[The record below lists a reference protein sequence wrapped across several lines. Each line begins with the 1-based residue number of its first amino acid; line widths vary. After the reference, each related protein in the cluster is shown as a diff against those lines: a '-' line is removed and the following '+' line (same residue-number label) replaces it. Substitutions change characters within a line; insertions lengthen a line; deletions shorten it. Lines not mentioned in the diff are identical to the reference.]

1 MIEKGGAPVIEQL
14 IRLMMDVR
22 ARFRDHHINDYSATL
37 AFFWFLAIFPTF
49 FLVFAFAAFFR
60 IDDTMLIE
68 QIETLVPG
76 DTVRDLFSIVYDV
89 SGNINVGLISFGAVI
104 VIWSATNGTA
114 RLVKLTVFAYGETEA
129 RGYLYRRFIGLITLA
144 AWSVGAVILV
154 VFHLFSQ
161 EFLTLLYDT
170 FPAVEEFSRLATLTR
185 YTVSTIILILAFSA
199 FYMIAPQQHVRLS
212 DALPG
217 ATFAVISWQLIST
230 GYSVY
235 VDQFTMFGETYG
247 TIGLVILLQIWLYLT
262 AATMLIGAEINA
274 AWPKHFS
281 TRNKKTHF
289 P

>member
-1 MIEKGGAPVIEQL
+1 MSDLLRLIIE
-14 IRLMMDVR
+14 VR
-22 ARFRDHHINDYSATL
+22 HRFREHHINDYSATL

-49 FLVFAFAAFFR
+49 FLVFAFTAIFR

-76 DTVRDLFSIVYDV
+76 ETVRDLFAIVYDV
-89 SGNINVGLISFGAVI
+89 SGNINVGLISFGALI

-114 RLVKLTVFAYGETEA
+114 RLVKLTVFAYGETEV
-129 RGYLYRRFIGLITLA
+129 RGYMRRRLIGLITLL

-154 VFHLFSQ
+154 VFHIFSQ
-161 EFLTLLYDT
+161 EFLNLLYRT
-170 FPAVEEFSRLATLTR
+170 VPAVEEFSRLATLSR
-185 YTVSTIILILAFSA
+185 YTVSTVILVLAFSA
-199 FYMIAPQQHVRLS
+199 FYMIAPQQRVRLT

-217 ATFAVISWQLIST
+217 AVFAVISWQLLST

-235 VDQFTMFGETYG
+235 VDRFTMFGETYG

-262 AATMLIGAEINA
+262 AATMLLGAEINA
-274 AWPKHFS
+274 AWPHYMRR
-281 TRNKKTHF
+281 TPRRTHS

>member
-1 MIEKGGAPVIEQL
+1 MKTSNWIPFL
-14 IRLMMDVR
+14 IDIRQ
-22 ARFRDHHINDYSATL
+22 RFRNHHINDYSATL

-60 IDDTMLIE
+60 IDDNMLIE
-68 QIETLVPG
+68 QIEILVPG
-76 DTVRDLFSIVYDV
+76 STVRDLFTVVYDV
-89 SGNINVGLISFGAVI
+89 SGNINVGLISFGALI

-114 RLVKLTVFAYGETEA
+114 RLVKLTVFAYGETEV
-129 RGYLYRRFIGLITLA
+129 RGYMRRRLIGLITLA

-154 VFHLFSQ
+154 VFHVFSQ
-161 EFLTLLYDT
+161 EFLELLYRT
-170 FPAVEEFSRLATLTR
+170 FPAVEEFSRLATLSR
-185 YTVSTIILILAFSA
+185 YTVSTVILILAFSA
-199 FYMIAPQQHVRLS
+199 FYMIAPQQRVRLT

-217 ATFAVISWQLIST
+217 AVFAVISWQLLST

-235 VDQFTMFGETYG
+235 VEQFTMFGETYG

-274 AWPKHFS
+274 AWPNYM
-281 TRNKKTHF
+281 RRQRRRTHF

>member
-1 MIEKGGAPVIEQL
+1 MSDLLRL
-14 IRLMMDVR
+14 IIDVR
-22 ARFRDHHINDYSATL
+22 HRFREHHINDYSATL

-49 FLVFAFAAFFR
+49 FLVFAFTAIFR

-76 DTVRDLFSIVYDV
+76 ETVRDLFAIVYDV
-89 SGNINVGLISFGAVI
+89 SGNINVGLISFGALI

-114 RLVKLTVFAYGETEA
+114 RLVKLTVFAYGETEV
-129 RGYLYRRFIGLITLA
+129 RGYMRRRLIGLITLL

-154 VFHLFSQ
+154 VFHIFSQ
-161 EFLTLLYDT
+161 EFLNLLYRAV
-170 FPAVEEFSRLATLTR
+170 PAVEEFSRLATLTR
-185 YTVSTIILILAFSA
+185 YTVSTVILVLAFSA
-199 FYMIAPQQHVRLS
+199 FYMIAPQQRVRLT

-217 ATFAVISWQLIST
+217 AVFAVISWQLLST

-235 VDQFTMFGETYG
+235 VDRFTMFGETYG

-262 AATMLIGAEINA
+262 AATMLLGAEINA
-274 AWPKHFS
+274 AWPHYMRR
-281 TRNKKTHF
+281 TPRRTHY

>member
-1 MIEKGGAPVIEQL
+1 METSNWMSFFID
-14 IRLMMDVR
+14 IRR
-22 ARFRDHHINDYSATL
+22 RFRDHHINDYSATL

-60 IDDTMLIE
+60 IDDNMLIE
-68 QIETLVPG
+68 QIEILVPG
-76 DTVRDLFSIVYDV
+76 STVRDLFTVVYDV
-89 SGNINVGLISFGAVI
+89 SGNINVGLISFGALI

-129 RGYLYRRFIGLITLA
+129 RGYMRRRLIGFITLA

-154 VFHLFSQ
+154 VFHVFSQ
-161 EFLTLLYDT
+161 EFLDLLYRT
-170 FPAVEEFSRLATLTR
+170 FPTVEEFSRLATLTR
-185 YTVSTIILILAFSA
+185 YTVSTIILIFSFSA
-199 FYMIAPQQHVRLS
+199 FYMIAPQQRVRFV

-217 ATFAVISWQLIST
+217 AVFAVISWQLLST
-230 GYSVY
+230 GYSIY
-235 VDQFTMFGETYG
+235 VEQFTMFGETYG

-274 AWPKHFS
+274 IWPKYMK
-281 TRNKKTHF
+281 RQRRLTHF

>member
-1 MIEKGGAPVIEQL
+1 MSDLLRL
-14 IRLMMDVR
+14 IIDVR
-22 ARFRDHHINDYSATL
+22 HRFREHHINDYSATL

-49 FLVFAFAAFFR
+49 FLVFAFTAIFR

-76 DTVRDLFSIVYDV
+76 ETVRDLFAIVYDV
-89 SGNINVGLISFGAVI
+89 SGNINVGLISFGALI

-114 RLVKLTVFAYGETEA
+114 RLVKLTVFAYGETEV
-129 RGYLYRRFIGLITLA
+129 RGYMRRRLIGLITLL

-154 VFHLFSQ
+154 VFHIFSQ
-161 EFLTLLYDT
+161 EFLNLLYRT
-170 FPAVEEFSRLATLTR
+170 VPAVEEFSRLATLSR
-185 YTVSTIILILAFSA
+185 YTVSTVILVLAFSA
-199 FYMIAPQQHVRLS
+199 FYMIAPQQRVRLT

-217 ATFAVISWQLIST
+217 AVFAVISWQLLST

-235 VDQFTMFGETYG
+235 VDRFTMFGETYG

-262 AATMLIGAEINA
+262 AATMLLGAEINA
-274 AWPKHFS
+274 AWPHYMRG
-281 TRNKKTHF
+281 TPRRTHY